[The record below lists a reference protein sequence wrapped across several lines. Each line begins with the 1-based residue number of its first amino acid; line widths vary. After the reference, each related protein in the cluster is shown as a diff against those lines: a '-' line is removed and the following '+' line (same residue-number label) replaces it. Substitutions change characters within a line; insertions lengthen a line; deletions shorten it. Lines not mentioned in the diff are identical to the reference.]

1 MHLKVAI
8 HNRAYNSWEFTQDDV
23 KVDIPHL
30 IPSKHK
36 LLHDDIIHF
45 KPAKNSIRTADLYSS
60 WFVTDNDLNS
70 STKGADLNLHWFKGD
85 TVVIVESPF
94 RDIILPG
101 VLILGKT
108 YGRLGKR
115 LLYKCIPDN
124 KSLPVFL
131 VPYTIDAAFSKV
143 VKNKYIVFR
152 FVDWSNEHPHG
163 EIKDT
168 LGDVDSLEAFNE
180 YQLYRRG
187 LHLSLTPFAK
197 ASRVILRYNDPI
209 QTILNKYPV
218 EDLRSIK
225 NIFTIDPADCTDFDD
240 AFSTSEENGV
250 ATINVYIANVFLWLE
265 TYGLWEHMTDRV
277 STIYLPDKKRP
288 MLPPLLSD
296 DLCSLKQGADRFTFM
311 MSVKYDM
318 QTMAQIGEPIFKNA
332 LIHVSKNYTYEDKKL
347 EKNPGYKVLRTLA
360 KTDDSHDVVAF
371 WMIRMNVLAAE
382 HLRSKGKGIFR
393 TGRTNSSALLNPIP
407 PPSNKPL
414 FSQWLGNYGS
424 GVSYSEVCA
433 PHSQLGVDAY
443 VHITSPIRRLVDILN
458 QILFQ
463 SEVSVLGQTFLNKW
477 TRQLDLVNRA
487 TKDIRKTQ
495 MDCELLALA
504 EKNGSSQEFSGIL
517 FDRNFVSGKY
527 EYAVYIEELK
537 MFSRIKLDECVEN
550 FTKSQFRIF
559 VFDDEDRLCRK
570 IRLQLRELVV
580 PL

>member
-1 MHLKVAI
+1 MQKIKVAI
-8 HNRAYNSWEFTQDDV
+8 HNRAYNSWEFIQDDV

-36 LLHDDIIHF
+36 LLHDDIILF
-45 KPAKNSIRTADLYSS
+45 KPAKNSIRTADL
-60 WFVTDNDLNS
+60 
-70 STKGADLNLHWFKGD
+70 NLHWFKD
-85 TVVIVESPF
+85 ETIVVVESPF
-94 RDIILPG
+94 RDTILPG

-108 YGRLGKR
+108 YGRSGKR

-131 VPYTIDAAFSKV
+131 VPYTVDAAFSKV

-152 FVDWSNEHPHG
+152 FVDWESDHPHG

-187 LHLSLTPFAK
+187 LHLSLTPFIK
-197 ASRVILRYNDPI
+197 ASRSILRDVDPVQKI
-209 QTILNKYPV
+209 MDKTNYCID
-218 EDLRSIK
+218 DLRSIK

-240 AFSTSEENGV
+240 AFSTSEENGI
-250 ATINVYIANVFLWLE
+250 ATINVYIANVFVWLE
-265 TYGLWEHMTDRV
+265 TYGLWEHMTERV

-288 MLPPLLSD
+288 MLPPMLSD
-296 DLCSLKQGADRFTFM
+296 DLCSLKQGTDRFTFM

-318 QTMAQIGEPIFKNA
+318 QTLAQIGEPVFKNA
-332 LIHVSKNYTYEDKKL
+332 LINIQKNYTYEDKKL
-347 EKNPGYKVLRTLA
+347 EKNPAYKVLRTLA

-371 WMIRMNVLAAE
+371 WMIKMNVLAAE
-382 HLRSKGKGIFR
+382 HLRNRGKGIFR
-393 TGRTNSSALLNPIP
+393 TSDGENILEKPMFKGGGISRQAL
-407 PPSNKPL
+407 SKASPL
-414 FSQWLGNYGS
+414 GEL
-424 GVSYSEVCA
+424 VLPAVYSEVCA

-463 SEVSVLGQTFLNKW
+463 SGVSESGQTFLDKW

-504 EKNGSSQEFSGIL
+504 ERGFTNNLSGIL

-527 EYAVYIEELK
+527 EYTVYLEEIK
-537 MFSRIKLDECVEN
+537 MFSRIKFDECIEN

-570 IRLQLRELVV
+570 IRLQKV
-580 PL
+580 

>member
-1 MHLKVAI
+1 MQKIKVAI

-23 KVDIPHL
+23 KVDIPNL

-36 LLHDDIIHF
+36 LLHDDIVLF
-45 KPAKNSIRTADLYSS
+45 KD
-60 WFVTDNDLNS
+60 
-70 STKGADLNLHWFKGD
+70 D
-85 TVVIVESPF
+85 TVVIVESLF
-94 RDIILPG
+94 RDTVLAG

-108 YGRLGKR
+108 YGRSGKR

-124 KSLPVFL
+124 KFLPVFL
-131 VPYTIDAAFSKV
+131 VPYNVSATFSKV
-143 VKNKYIVFR
+143 VKNKYIAFR
-152 FVDWSNEHPHG
+152 FDNWDGDHPHG
-163 EIKDT
+163 EIQDT

-187 LHLSLTPFAK
+187 LHLSLAQFTK
-197 ASRVILRYNDPI
+197 SSRTILKHDDPI
-209 QTILNKYPV
+209 QNILDKTNYEV
-218 EDLRSIK
+218 EDLRSIN

-240 AFSTSEENGV
+240 AFSINEENGV
-250 ATINVYIANVFLWLE
+250 ATINVYIANVFVWLE
-265 TYGLWEHMTDRV
+265 TYELWEHMTDRV

-296 DLCSLKQGADRFTFM
+296 DLCSLKQGADRFAFM

-318 QTMAQIGEPIFKNA
+318 QTLVQIGEPIFKNA
-332 LIHVSKNYTYEDKKL
+332 LVHIQKNYTYEDKKL
-347 EKNPGYKVLRTLA
+347 GKNPGYKILRTLA
-360 KTDDSHDVVAF
+360 QTHDSHEVVAF
-371 WMIRMNVLAAE
+371 WMIQMNTMAAE
-382 HLRSKGKGIFR
+382 HLRRANKGIFR
-393 TGRTNSSALLNPIP
+393 STKSATESTATGSTRSEINTIN
-407 PPSNKPL
+407 
-414 FSQWLGNYGS
+414 QWLCNYGS
-424 GVSYSEVCA
+424 GAVYSEVCA
-433 PHSQLGVDAY
+433 PHFQLGVDAY

-463 SEVSVLGQTFLNKW
+463 SVVSESCQAFLDKW
-477 TRQLDLVNRA
+477 IRKINDVNRA

-504 EKNGSSQEFSGIL
+504 DKNGSDKELLGML

-527 EYAVYIEELK
+527 EYAVYIDELK
-537 MFSRIKLDECVEN
+537 MFSRIKLEEYIEN

-570 IRLQLRELVV
+570 IQLQIGELVSSASLP

>member
-1 MHLKVAI
+1 MQKIKVAI

-36 LLHDDIIHF
+36 LLHDDIVLF
-45 KPAKNSIRTADLYSS
+45 KPAKNSIRTADL
-60 WFVTDNDLNS
+60 
-70 STKGADLNLHWFKGD
+70 NLHWFKDD

-94 RDIILPG
+94 RDTLLPG

-108 YGRLGKR
+108 YGRCGKR

-124 KSLPVFL
+124 KLLPVFL
-131 VPYTIDAAFSKV
+131 VPYTVDAAFSKV

-168 LGDVDSLEAFNE
+168 LGDVDLLEAFNE

-187 LHLSLTPFAK
+187 LHLSLTPFVK
-197 ASRVILRYNDPI
+197 ASRIILRESDPI
-209 QTILNKYPV
+209 QKIMDKPDYCI

-225 NIFTIDPADCTDFDD
+225 NIFTVDPVDCTDFDD
-240 AFSTSEENGV
+240 AFSVTEENGV
-250 ATINVYIANVFLWLE
+250 ATINVYIANVFVWLE
-265 TYGLWEHMTDRV
+265 TYGLWDHMTDRV

-296 DLCSLKQGADRFTFM
+296 DLCSLKQGADRFAFM

-318 QTMAQIGEPIFKNA
+318 QTLAQISEPVFKNA
-332 LIHVSKNYTYEDKKL
+332 LINIQKNYAYEDKKL
-347 EKNPGYKVLRTLA
+347 EKNPAYKVLRTLA
-360 KTDDSHDVVAF
+360 KTDNSHDVVAF

-382 HLRSKGKGIFR
+382 HLRSKKKGIFR
-393 TGRTNSSALLNPIP
+393 TSEGENILEKPMFKGGGISRQAL
-407 PPSNKPL
+407 SKASPL
-414 FSQWLGNYGS
+414 GEL
-424 GVSYSEVCA
+424 VLPASYSDVCA

-463 SEVSVLGQTFLNKW
+463 SGVSELCQVFLKKW
-477 TRQLDLVNRA
+477 THQLDLVNRA

-504 EKNGSSQEFSGIL
+504 EQGFTNDLSGIL

-527 EYAVYIEELK
+527 EYAVYLDEIK
-537 MFSRIKLDECVEN
+537 RFSRIKLDECIEN

-559 VFDDEDRLCRK
+559 VFDDEDRLCKK
-570 IRLQLRELVV
+570 IRLQKIC
-580 PL
+580 

>member
-45 KPAKNSIRTADLYSS
+45 KD
-60 WFVTDNDLNS
+60 
-70 STKGADLNLHWFKGD
+70 D

-124 KSLPVFL
+124 KLLPVFL
-131 VPYTIDAAFSKV
+131 VPYTVDATFSKV

-152 FVDWSNEHPHG
+152 FNHWLSDHPHG

-187 LHLSLTPFAK
+187 LHLSLTPFVK
-197 ASRVILRYNDPI
+197 ASRSILRDEDPV
-209 QTILNKYPV
+209 QKILDKTNYCID
-218 EDLRSIK
+218 DLRSIK
-225 NIFTIDPADCTDFDD
+225 NVFTIDPADCTDFDD

-250 ATINVYIANVFLWLE
+250 ATINVYIANVFVWLE
-265 TYGLWEHMTDRV
+265 TYGLWEHMTERV

-318 QTMAQIGEPIFKNA
+318 QTLAQIGEPVFKNA

-347 EKNPGYKVLRTLA
+347 EKNPAYKVLRTLA

-382 HLRSKGKGIFR
+382 HLRDLGKGIFR
-393 TGRTNSSALLNPIP
+393 TGRTNSSASLNPIP

-424 GVSYSEVCA
+424 GVFYSEVCA

-463 SEVSVLGQTFLNKW
+463 PEVSVLGQTFLDKW

-504 EKNGSSQEFSGIL
+504 EKNGSDKEFSGIL

-527 EYAVYIEELK
+527 EYAVYLDEIK

-559 VFDDEDRLCRK
+559 VFDDEDQLCRK
-570 IRLQLRELVV
+570 IRLQLRELSEAYA
-580 PL
+580 L

>member
-45 KPAKNSIRTADLYSS
+45 KDETI
-60 WFVTDNDLNS
+60 
-70 STKGADLNLHWFKGD
+70 
-85 TVVIVESPF
+85 VIVESPF
-94 RDIILPG
+94 RDTILPG

-108 YGRLGKR
+108 YGRSGKR

-131 VPYTIDAAFSKV
+131 VPYTVDATFSKV

-152 FVDWSNEHPHG
+152 FVDWDNEHPHG

-168 LGDVDSLEAFNE
+168 LGDVDTLEAFNE

-187 LHLSLTPFAK
+187 LHLSLTPFVK
-197 ASRVILRYNDPI
+197 ASRVILRHNDPI
-209 QTILNKYPV
+209 QNILDKTNYCI

-318 QTMAQIGEPIFKNA
+318 QTLAQIGEPVFKNA
-332 LIHVSKNYTYEDKKL
+332 LINIQKNYTYEDKKL
-347 EKNPGYKVLRTLA
+347 EKNPAYKMLRSLA

-424 GVSYSEVCA
+424 GAVYSEVCA

-463 SEVSVLGQTFLNKW
+463 SGVSESCKAFLDKW

-504 EKNGSSQEFSGIL
+504 EKNGTDKEFSGIL

-537 MFSRIKLDECVEN
+537 MFSRIKLEECIEN
-550 FTKSQFRIF
+550 FTKSQFQIF

-570 IRLQLRELVV
+570 IRLQKIC
-580 PL
+580 

>member
-1 MHLKVAI
+1 MQKIKVAI

-36 LLHDDIIHF
+36 LLHDD
-45 KPAKNSIRTADLYSS
+45 L
-60 WFVTDNDLNS
+60 VL
-70 STKGADLNLHWFKGD
+70 FKGD
-85 TVVIVESPF
+85 TVVVVESPF
-94 RDIILPG
+94 RDTVIPG

-131 VPYTIDAAFSKV
+131 VPYTVDTTFSKV
-143 VKNKYIVFR
+143 AKNKYIVFR
-152 FVDWSNEHPHG
+152 FVDWFNDHPHG

-168 LGDVDSLEAFNE
+168 LGDVNSLEAFNE

-187 LHLSLTPFAK
+187 LHLSLTPFVK
-197 ASRVILRYNDPI
+197 ASRIILRDVDPVQKI
-209 QTILNKYPV
+209 MDKADYCID
-218 EDLRSIK
+218 DLRSIK
-225 NIFTIDPADCTDFDD
+225 NVFTVDPADCTDFDD
-240 AFSTSEENGV
+240 AFSVTEENGV
-250 ATINVYIANVFLWLE
+250 ATINVYIANVFVWLE
-265 TYGLWEHMTDRV
+265 TYDLWDHMTDRV

-296 DLCSLKQGADRFTFM
+296 DLCSLKQGADRFAFM
-311 MSVKYDM
+311 MSVNYDM
-318 QTMAQIGEPIFKNA
+318 TTMAQIGEPIFKNA
-332 LIHVSKNYTYEDKKL
+332 LIHVSKNYEYEDKKL
-347 EKNPGYKVLRTLA
+347 EKNPAYKVLRTLA

-371 WMIRMNVLAAE
+371 WMIKMNVLAAE
-382 HLRSKGKGIFR
+382 HLRSEGKGIFR
-393 TGRTNSSALLNPIP
+393 TSEGENFLKKNIFKGGGMSRQAL
-407 PPSNKPL
+407 SKAAPL
-414 FSQWLGNYGS
+414 QEL
-424 GVSYSEVCA
+424 VLPASYSDVCA

-463 SEVSVLGQTFLNKW
+463 SGVSVLGQAFLNKW
-477 TRQLDLVNRA
+477 THRLDLVNRA

-504 EKNGSSQEFSGIL
+504 ERGVTNDLSGIL

-527 EYAVYIEELK
+527 EYAVYIEEFK
-537 MFSRIKLDECVEN
+537 MFSRIKLDECIEN
-550 FTKSQFRIF
+550 FTKSQFCIF
-559 VFDDEDRLCRK
+559 VFDDEDRLCKK
-570 IRLQLRELVV
+570 IRLQKIY
-580 PL
+580 

>member
-1 MHLKVAI
+1 MQKIKVAI

-36 LLHDDIIHF
+36 LLHDD
-45 KPAKNSIRTADLYSS
+45 L
-60 WFVTDNDLNS
+60 VL
-70 STKGADLNLHWFKGD
+70 FKGD
-85 TVVIVESPF
+85 TVVVVESPF
-94 RDIILPG
+94 RDTILPG

-131 VPYTIDAAFSKV
+131 VPYTVDAAFSKV

-152 FVDWSNEHPHG
+152 FVDWDSDHPHG

-187 LHLSLTPFAK
+187 LHLSLTPFVK
-197 ASRVILRYNDPI
+197 ASRSILRDVDPVQKI
-209 QTILNKYPV
+209 MDKTNYCIN
-218 EDLRSIK
+218 DLRTIK

-240 AFSTSEENGV
+240 AFSTSEENGI
-250 ATINVYIANVFLWLE
+250 ATINVYIANVFVWLE
-265 TYGLWEHMTDRV
+265 TYGLWEHMTERV

-296 DLCSLKQGADRFTFM
+296 DLCSLKQGTDRFTFM

-318 QTMAQIGEPIFKNA
+318 QTLAQIGEPVFKNA
-332 LIHVSKNYTYEDKKL
+332 LINIQKNYTYEDKKL
-347 EKNPGYKVLRTLA
+347 EKNPAYKVLRTLA

-371 WMIRMNVLAAE
+371 WMIKMNVLAAE
-382 HLRSKGKGIFR
+382 HLRDLGKGIFR
-393 TGRTNSSALLNPIP
+393 TSDGENILEKPMFKGGSQAL
-407 PPSNKPL
+407 SKASPL
-414 FSQWLGNYGS
+414 GEL
-424 GVSYSEVCA
+424 VLPAVYSEVCA

-463 SEVSVLGQTFLNKW
+463 SGVSVLCQAFLDKW

-504 EKNGSSQEFSGIL
+504 ERGFTNNLSGIL

-527 EYAVYIEELK
+527 EYTVYLEKIK
-537 MFSRIKLDECVEN
+537 MFSRIKLDECIEN

-570 IRLQLRELVV
+570 IRLQKV
-580 PL
+580 

>member
-1 MHLKVAI
+1 MEKIKVSI
-8 HNRAYNSWEFTQDDV
+8 NNRNYNSWEFTQDDV
-23 KVDIPHL
+23 KVDIPNL

-36 LLHDDIIHF
+36 LFHNDIVLF
-45 KPAKNSIRTADLYSS
+45 KD
-60 WFVTDNDLNS
+60 
-70 STKGADLNLHWFKGD
+70 D
-85 TVVIVESPF
+85 TVVIVESPY
-94 RDIILPG
+94 RYTVLAG

-108 YGRLGKR
+108 YGRSGKR

-131 VPYTIDAAFSKV
+131 VPYNVGASFSKV
-143 VKNKYIVFR
+143 VKNKYIAFR
-152 FVDWSNEHPHG
+152 FDNWEDDHPHG

-187 LHLSLTPFAK
+187 LHLSLAQFTK
-197 ASRVILRYNDPI
+197 SSRIILKYDDPI
-209 QTILNKYPV
+209 QKILAIPNYQL
-218 EDLRSIK
+218 EDLRSIQ

-240 AFSTSEENGV
+240 AFSVYEENGV
-250 ATINVYIANVFLWLE
+250 ATINVYIANVFVWLE
-265 TYGLWEHMTDRV
+265 TYELWEHMTDRV

-296 DLCSLKQGADRFTFM
+296 DLCSLKQGADRFAFM

-318 QTMAQIGEPIFKNA
+318 QTLVQIGEPVFKNA
-332 LIHVSKNYTYEDKKL
+332 LVHIQKNYTYEDKKL
-347 EKNPGYKVLRTLA
+347 GKNPGYKILRTLA

-382 HLRSKGKGIFR
+382 YLRDRNKGVFR
-393 TGRTNSSALLNPIP
+393 STEGATESTEGATESTEGAINSH
-407 PPSNKPL
+407 NKEGKPW
-414 FSQWLGNYGS
+414 FSQWLGNNGS
-424 GVSYSEVCA
+424 GAVYSEVCA

-463 SEVSVLGQTFLNKW
+463 SGVSESCQTFLDKW
-477 TRQLDLVNRA
+477 IRKLHDVNRA

-504 EKNGSSQEFSGIL
+504 DKNGSSQEFSGIL

-537 MFSRIKLDECVEN
+537 MFSRIKTEDWIEN
-550 FTKSQFRIF
+550 FTKSRFRIF

-570 IRLQLRELVV
+570 IQLQIGEMG
-580 PL
+580 

>member
-1 MHLKVAI
+1 MQKIKVAI
-8 HNRAYNSWEFTQDDV
+8 HNRAYTSWEFTQDDV

-36 LLHDDIIHF
+36 LLHDDIVLF

-60 WFVTDNDLNS
+60 WFVTDNNLNHN
-70 STKGADLNLHWFKGD
+70 TKGADLNFHWFKDD

-94 RDIILPG
+94 RDTILPG

-131 VPYTIDAAFSKV
+131 IPYTVDAAFSKV

-152 FVDWSNEHPHG
+152 FVDWDSEHPHG

-187 LHLSLTPFAK
+187 LHLSLTPFVK

-209 QTILNKYPV
+209 QNILDKTNYCID
-218 EDLRSIK
+218 DLRSIK

-318 QTMAQIGEPIFKNA
+318 QTLAQIGEPVFKNA
-332 LIHVSKNYTYEDKKL
+332 VINIQKNYTYEDKKL
-347 EKNPGYKVLRTLA
+347 EKNPAYKVLRTLA

-371 WMIRMNVLAAE
+371 WMIKMNVLAAE

-393 TGRTNSSALLNPIP
+393 TSDGENILE
-407 PPSNKPL
+407 KPMFKGGGMGEL
-414 FSQWLGNYGS
+414 VLPA
-424 GVSYSEVCA
+424 VYSEVCA

-463 SEVSVLGQTFLNKW
+463 SGVSVLCQTFLNKW
-477 TRQLDLVNRA
+477 THQLDLVNRA

-504 EKNGSSQEFSGIL
+504 DKNENLDKELSGII

-537 MFSRIKLDECVEN
+537 MFSRIKLDECIEN

-570 IRLQLRELVV
+570 IQLQKV
-580 PL
+580 

>member
-1 MHLKVAI
+1 MTEQTNFKTHLKICPHLYKTINQIKMQKIKVTI

-36 LLHDDIIHF
+36 LLHDDIINF
-45 KPAKNSIRTADLYSS
+45 NGETI
-60 WFVTDNDLNS
+60 
-70 STKGADLNLHWFKGD
+70 
-85 TVVIVESPF
+85 VVVESPF
-94 RDIILPG
+94 RDTILPG

-131 VPYTIDAAFSKV
+131 VPYTVDATFSKV
-143 VKNKYIVFR
+143 VKNKYIVFQ
-152 FVDWSNEHPHG
+152 FVDWLSDHPHG

-168 LGDVDSLEAFNE
+168 LGDVDSLEVFNE

-187 LHLSLTPFAK
+187 LHLSLTPFVK
-197 ASRVILRYNDPI
+197 ASRIILRDKDPVQKI
-209 QTILNKYPV
+209 MDKTNYCI

-250 ATINVYIANVFLWLE
+250 ATINVYIANVFVWLE
-265 TYGLWEHMTDRV
+265 TYGLWEHMTERV

-288 MLPPLLSD
+288 MLPPILSD

-318 QTMAQIGEPIFKNA
+318 QTMAEIGEPVFKNA
-332 LIHVSKNYTYEDKKL
+332 LINIQKNYTYEDKKL
-347 EKNPGYKVLRTLA
+347 EKNPAYKVLRTLA

-371 WMIRMNVLAAE
+371 WMIKMNVLAAE
-382 HLRSKGKGIFR
+382 HLHNRGKGIFR
-393 TGRTNSSALLNPIP
+393 TSEGENILKNPMFKGGGI
-407 PPSNKPL
+407 SLSKASPL
-414 FSQWLGNYGS
+414 GEL
-424 GVSYSEVCA
+424 VLPAVYSEVCA

-463 SEVSVLGQTFLNKW
+463 SRVSELCQTFLDKW

-487 TKDIRKTQ
+487 TKNIRKTQ

-504 EKNGSSQEFSGIL
+504 EKNEFLDKEFSGIL
-517 FDRNFVSGKY
+517 FDQNFVSGKY
-527 EYAVYIEELK
+527 EYTVYLEEIK
-537 MFSRIKLDECVEN
+537 MFSRIKLEECIEN

-570 IRLQLRELVV
+570 IRLQKV
-580 PL
+580 

>member
-1 MHLKVAI
+1 MQKIKVAI
-8 HNRAYNSWEFTQDDV
+8 HNRAYNSWEFIQDDV

-36 LLHDDIIHF
+36 LLHDDIILF
-45 KPAKNSIRTADLYSS
+45 KPAKNSIRTADL
-60 WFVTDNDLNS
+60 
-70 STKGADLNLHWFKGD
+70 NLHWFKD
-85 TVVIVESPF
+85 ETIVVVESPF
-94 RDIILPG
+94 RDTILPG

-108 YGRLGKR
+108 YGRSGKR

-131 VPYTIDAAFSKV
+131 VPYTVDAAFSKV

-152 FVDWSNEHPHG
+152 FVDWESDHPHG

-187 LHLSLTPFAK
+187 LHLSLTPFVK
-197 ASRVILRYNDPI
+197 ASRSILRDVDPVQKI
-209 QTILNKYPV
+209 MDKTNYCID
-218 EDLRSIK
+218 DLRSIK
-225 NIFTIDPADCTDFDD
+225 NVFTIDPADCTDFDD

-250 ATINVYIANVFLWLE
+250 ATINVYIANVFVWLE
-265 TYGLWEHMTDRV
+265 TYGLWEHMTERV

-296 DLCSLKQGADRFTFM
+296 DLCSLKQGTDRFTFM

-318 QTMAQIGEPIFKNA
+318 QTLAQIGEPVFKNA

-347 EKNPGYKVLRTLA
+347 DKNPAYKVLRTLA

-371 WMIRMNVLAAE
+371 WMIKMNVLAAE
-382 HLRSKGKGIFR
+382 HLRNRGKGIFR
-393 TGRTNSSALLNPIP
+393 ISDGENILEKPMFKGGSQAL
-407 PPSNKPL
+407 SKASPL
-414 FSQWLGNYGS
+414 GEL
-424 GVSYSEVCA
+424 VLPAVYSEVCA

-463 SEVSVLGQTFLNKW
+463 PVISVLGQAFLDKW

-504 EKNGSSQEFSGIL
+504 ERGFTNNLSGIL

-527 EYAVYIEELK
+527 EYTVYLEEIK
-537 MFSRIKLDECVEN
+537 IFSRIKLDECIEN

-570 IRLQLRELVV
+570 IRLQKV
-580 PL
+580 

>member
-1 MHLKVAI
+1 MQKIKVAI

-36 LLHDDIIHF
+36 LLHDD
-45 KPAKNSIRTADLYSS
+45 L
-60 WFVTDNDLNS
+60 VL
-70 STKGADLNLHWFKGD
+70 FKGD
-85 TVVIVESPF
+85 TVVVVESPF
-94 RDIILPG
+94 RDSVLVG

-108 YGRLGKR
+108 YGRSGKR

-131 VPYTIDAAFSKV
+131 VPYTVDATFSKV

-152 FVDWSNEHPHG
+152 FVDWDSDHPHG

-187 LHLSLTPFAK
+187 LHLSLTPFVK
-197 ASRVILRYNDPI
+197 ASRSILRDDDPVQKI
-209 QTILNKYPV
+209 MDKTNYCID
-218 EDLRSIK
+218 DLRSIK

-250 ATINVYIANVFLWLE
+250 ATINVYIANVFVWLE

-318 QTMAQIGEPIFKNA
+318 QTLAQIGEPVFKNA

-347 EKNPGYKVLRTLA
+347 EKNPAYNVLRKLA

-371 WMIRMNVLAAE
+371 WMIQMNVLAAE

-393 TGRTNSSALLNPIP
+393 TGRTNSSASLNPIP

-424 GVSYSEVCA
+424 GVFYSEVCA

-463 SEVSVLGQTFLNKW
+463 PEVSVLGQTFLDKW

-504 EKNGSSQEFSGIL
+504 ERGFTNDLLGIL

-527 EYAVYIEELK
+527 EYTVYLEEIK
-537 MFSRIKLDECVEN
+537 MFSRIKLDECIEN

-570 IRLQLRELVV
+570 IRLQKIY
-580 PL
+580 

>member
-1 MHLKVAI
+1 MQKIKVAI

-36 LLHDDIIHF
+36 LLHDD
-45 KPAKNSIRTADLYSS
+45 L
-60 WFVTDNDLNS
+60 VL
-70 STKGADLNLHWFKGD
+70 FKGD
-85 TVVIVESPF
+85 TVVVVESPF
-94 RDIILPG
+94 RDSVLVG

-108 YGRLGKR
+108 YGRSGKR

-131 VPYTIDAAFSKV
+131 VPYTVDATFSKV

-152 FVDWSNEHPHG
+152 FVDWDSDHPHG

-187 LHLSLTPFAK
+187 LHLSLTPFVK
-197 ASRVILRYNDPI
+197 ASRSILRDDDPVQKI
-209 QTILNKYPV
+209 MDKTNYCID
-218 EDLRSIK
+218 DLRSIK

-250 ATINVYIANVFLWLE
+250 ATINVYIANVFVWLE
-265 TYGLWEHMTDRV
+265 TYGLWEHMTERV

-318 QTMAQIGEPIFKNA
+318 QTLAQIGEPVFKNA
-332 LIHVSKNYTYEDKKL
+332 FIHVSKNYTYEDKKL
-347 EKNPGYKVLRTLA
+347 EKNPAYNVLRKLA

-371 WMIRMNVLAAE
+371 WMIQMNVLAAE

-393 TGRTNSSALLNPIP
+393 TGRTNSSASLNPIP

-424 GVSYSEVCA
+424 GVFYSEVCA

-463 SEVSVLGQTFLNKW
+463 PEVSVLGQTFLDKW

-504 EKNGSSQEFSGIL
+504 ERGFTNDLLGIL

-527 EYAVYIEELK
+527 EYTVYLEEIK
-537 MFSRIKLDECVEN
+537 MFSRIKLDECIEN

-570 IRLQLRELVV
+570 IRLQKIY
-580 PL
+580 

>member
-1 MHLKVAI
+1 MQKIKVAI

-45 KPAKNSIRTADLYSS
+45 KD
-60 WFVTDNDLNS
+60 
-70 STKGADLNLHWFKGD
+70 D

-94 RDIILPG
+94 RNIILPG
-101 VLILGKT
+101 VLILSKT

-131 VPYTIDAAFSKV
+131 VPYTVGATFSKV
-143 VKNKYIVFR
+143 AKNKYIVFR
-152 FVDWSNEHPHG
+152 FVDWFNDHPHG

-187 LHLSLTPFAK
+187 LHLSLTPFVK
-197 ASRVILRYNDPI
+197 ASRIILRDVDPVQKI
-209 QTILNKYPV
+209 MDKADYCI

-225 NIFTIDPADCTDFDD
+225 NVFTVDPADCTDFDD
-240 AFSTSEENGV
+240 AFSVTEENGV
-250 ATINVYIANVFLWLE
+250 ATINVYIANVFVWLE

-296 DLCSLKQGADRFTFM
+296 DLCSLKQGKDRFSFM

-318 QTMAQIGEPIFKNA
+318 TTMAQIGKPIFKNA
-332 LIHVSKNYTYEDKKL
+332 LIHVSKNYAYEDKKL
-347 EKNPGYKVLRTLA
+347 EKNPAYNVLRTLA

-371 WMIRMNVLAAE
+371 WMIKMNVLAAE
-382 HLRSKGKGIFR
+382 HLRSEGKGIFR
-393 TGRTNSSALLNPIP
+393 TSEGENFLKKNIFKGESISGQAL
-407 PPSNKPL
+407 SKVAPL
-414 FSQWLGNYGS
+414 GEL
-424 GVSYSEVCA
+424 VLPASYSDVCA

-463 SEVSVLGQTFLNKW
+463 SGVSVIGQAFLDKW
-477 TRQLDLVNRA
+477 THRLDLVNRA

-504 EKNGSSQEFSGIL
+504 ERGVTNDLSGIL
-517 FDRNFVSGKY
+517 FDRNFISGKY
-527 EYAVYIEELK
+527 EYAVYIEEFK
-537 MFSRIKLDECVEN
+537 MFSRIKLDECIEN
-550 FTKSQFRIF
+550 FTKSQFCIF
-559 VFDDEDRLCRK
+559 VFDDEDRLCKK
-570 IRLQLRELVV
+570 IRLQKIY
-580 PL
+580 